1 MEALYAPRN
10 HPVFELVPPLFHER
24 VSELYM
30 AIGQPE
36 VTINSFW
43 DIYRDLLERLRN
55 GHDEQLST
63 VLDSHKETLSRDQ
76 EDMPLLPGMD
86 PFRLGQPLQPGRR
99 GQYIGGLDD
108 TALEGALSNFG
119 VEYAEFTSDEEG
131 EGDDEGD
138 NSD

>member
-1 MEALYAPRN
+1 MEALYAPPD
-10 HPVFELVPPLFHER
+10 HPVFKLVPPLFHEQ
-24 VSELYM
+24 VSQLYI

-43 DIYRDLLERLRN
+43 DIYRGLLEQLHHGR
-55 GHDEQLST
+55 DEWLST
-63 VLDSHKETLSRDQ
+63 VLDSHKETLGRDQ

-86 PFRLGQPLQPGRR
+86 PFRLGQLLQPGRQ

-108 TALEGALSNFG
+108 TALGSALSKFG

-138 NSD
+138 NSN